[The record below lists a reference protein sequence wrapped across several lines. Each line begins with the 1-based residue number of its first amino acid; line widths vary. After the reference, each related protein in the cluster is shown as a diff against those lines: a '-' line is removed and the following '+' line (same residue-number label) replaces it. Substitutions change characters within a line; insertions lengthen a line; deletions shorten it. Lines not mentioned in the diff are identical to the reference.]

1 MVNVATLRIMGSQV
15 TGADAKEPCHAVS
28 NPSFLE
34 GPMILRVYI
43 PIESMYGIFAHFYH
57 KNQLNVGKSNGI
69 YHTMDPMLFLNHTN
83 LC

>member
-15 TGADAKEPCHAVS
+15 TGADAKEPCHVVS

-43 PIESMYGIFAHFYH
+43 PIESM
-57 KNQLNVGKSNGI
+57 
-69 YHTMDPMLFLNHTN
+69 
-83 LC
+83 